1 MKYQLQ
7 YCNSKKLEINICPHI
22 CYNIKRGLNN
32 IGAVFYMKDNI
43 INVNFTARHKR
54 KVKFKNYIISKLKR
68 IKDIFVF
75 KGKYYKES
83 KDNKNYHKSTM

>member
-1 MKYQLQ
+1 
-7 YCNSKKLEINICPHI
+7 
-22 CYNIKRGLNN
+22 
-32 IGAVFYMKDNI
+32 MKDNI
-43 INVNFTARHKR
+43 INVNFTARHRR
-54 KVKFKNYIISKLKR
+54 KVKFKNYIIAKLRR